1 MLILGH
7 RGCPTRQWSENTI
20 ESFRCALG
28 QGADGIEFDLRLSRD
43 GEIVVFH
50 DPNLHRVAGAAYR
63 VDELTAHELAEYPL
77 RYGGKIPTL
86 NEVTAQIHAPVWL
99 DMEVKHRDVWQVLA
113 KKLRTSAAL
122 RQRAII
128 SSFNP
133 RIIRAV
139 REEFPEMR
147 TIMLNRR
154 WPLPLR
160 GRKFWATVDALRPWA
175 VGFPIMVNNRRR
187 VRHLKRLG
195 YKVAGWD
202 LRNSRSERLKAE
214 SLGLDVA
221 IVKWIRLEDAKADP
235 KRIRKFIDYVRRK

>member
-1 MLILGH
+1 
-7 RGCPTRQWSENTI
+7 
-20 ESFRCALG
+20 LG